1 MSGWQLTPRARRDL
15 FEIWDY
21 IAEDDSKAAN
31 RLEQAV
37 YESCDLLSKTPLAG
51 FVRENLTSLP
61 VRFWVVQPHSNYL
74 IVYDPAAKP
83 VQVIRIIHAARDLRS
98 ELRP

>member
-1 MSGWQLTPRARRDL
+1 VAR
-15 FEIWDY
+15 
-21 IAEDDSKAAN
+21 KT
-31 RLEQAV
+31 QAV

-51 FVRENLTSLP
+51 FARENLTTLP
-61 VRFWVVQPHSNYL
+61 VRFWVVQPYSNYL

-98 ELRP
+98 ELRR